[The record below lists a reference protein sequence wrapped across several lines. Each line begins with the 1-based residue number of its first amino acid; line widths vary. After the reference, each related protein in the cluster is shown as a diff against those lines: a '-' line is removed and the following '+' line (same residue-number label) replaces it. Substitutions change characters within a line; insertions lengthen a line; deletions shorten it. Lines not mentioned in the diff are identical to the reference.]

1 MENDRKKI
9 LIVDTDARFVKNLTH
24 FLSSFDIVV
33 ETAADGLDALDRLR
47 ENFHAVICEIVIP
60 KIDGLKLTTRIRAQL
75 PDLPIIVVSGIYK
88 GQAIRH
94 KAVHDCKASAF
105 LEKPFPLEEVWKA
118 LELVAGFKAPEEG
131 DMTRVAPVAEPPSP
145 PVVSAPPPPVTEPP
159 SPPVVSAPPPATPR
173 AKREEL
179 LSVDSLFGDILDE
192 INKDLPDSLL
202 DEQPAP
208 SHHPTPVASPA
219 PSPAPP
225 RPTIAQAE
233 PPAPRPVSHTEP
245 MPPKIAAEPPRQ
257 ASPVPPPPVAPA
269 PEKKRRN
276 IEYDDIDELIHKTLV
291 DLRRKPTAGES
302 VPSKAVHEGKAAPVS
317 SPKPVSPQPPPAPV
331 QEPPV
336 APPPPAPA
344 PAQELPVT
352 PPPQKVEPLPFH
364 APSFQEPPKPLE
376 REVKA
381 EGRYELLEKIATGG
395 MAEIYKARQRGP
407 GGFEKIVTI
416 KKILPQFANDEEFIA
431 MFTDEARIA
440 ASLSH
445 PNIVQIFDLGK
456 MDREYIIAMEY
467 VPGKDLGAILRKLR
481 KEKRKMPLDV
491 ALHIALKVSEALDY
505 AHKKN
510 DNSGNPLNIVHR
522 DVTPQNIL
530 ISFNGEVKLT
540 DFGISKAKN
549 KIHQTQAGGLKGK
562 FIYMSPEQARGEAE
576 VDHRSDIFAYGILLY
591 EIFTLRNPFLETTEI
606 GILEKVKKAEFLP
619 PESLD
624 PSIPAEVSELIK
636 HCLQLSPEKR
646 FGSAKEITSELE
658 KIMVEVDVNLP
669 LAKDLLCKTI
679 AQLFPEEVAH
689 EGFAVDDTKEIFR
702 KQKEFEDI
710 LKKRGEKTV
719 PPVAAP
725 SPTPAPPMEPP
736 LPKAPPQEP
745 KPPKPQAVQPP
756 PQKAVKE
763 PEPVKFVPNKHS
775 QAQQDLDALLKE
787 EAKRPP
793 IALIVGIA
801 VLVLAVVLFFVL
813 KRGSAPSTVPQVQ
826 TPGQTTSTQPP
837 ALQTGLQDAAL
848 PATTPAQTE
857 PKGTDQK
864 EEPKA
869 AAQVQPP
876 TPEKKQEPKAA
887 APAQIGN
894 DKPKEESK
902 PVVEPPKASEPTPQQ
917 QTPAASPVQSTPQE
931 TVQPRPQPQQP
942 SGPAEG
948 SVVAAT
954 ALDFPVKAT
963 SKSVPSITSEE
974 RRRGPYRIMMQILVG
989 IDGRAEKFM
998 ILKVSPALS
1007 SLQSS
1012 MERAISGWR
1021 FTPPVSQGVKV
1032 KVWTTV
1038 SMMIQ

>member
-24 FLSSFDIVV
+24 FLSSFDVVV
-33 ETAADGLDALDRLR
+33 ETAADGLDALDRLQ

-105 LEKPFPLEEVWKA
+105 LEKPFPLEEIWKA

-145 PVVSAPPPPVTEPP
+145 PVVNVSPPPIAAPP
-159 SPPVVSAPPPATPR
+159 SPPVVSAPPSSAPR
-173 AKREEL
+173 AKREDL

-208 SHHPTPVASPA
+208 SHHPTPA
-219 PSPAPP
+219 APP
-225 RPTIAQAE
+225 TPPHPSVAQAE
-233 PPAPRPVSHTEP
+233 PPTPRPVSKAEP
-245 MPPKIAAEPPRQ
+245 LTPKTAAEPPRQ
-257 ASPVPPPPVAPA
+257 ASPVPPPPAAPA

-291 DLRRKPTAGES
+291 DLRRKPTTGES
-302 VPSKAVHEGKAAPVS
+302 APSKVVHEGKAGPVS
-317 SPKPVSPQPPPAPV
+317 SPKPVSPQPPPPPPALV

-336 APPPPAPA
+336 P
-344 PAQELPVT
+344 
-352 PPPQKVEPLPFH
+352 PPPQKEEPLPFQ
-364 APSFQEPPKPLE
+364 ASSFPEPPKPLE

-456 MDREYIIAMEY
+456 MDKEYIIAMEY

-624 PSIPAEVSELIK
+624 PSIPGEVSELIK

-658 KIMVEVDVNLP
+658 KIMVEADVNLP

-689 EGFAVDDTKEIFR
+689 EGFAIDDTKEISR
-702 KQKEFEDI
+702 KQKEFESI
-710 LKKRGEKTV
+710 LKKRGEKAVT
-719 PPVAAP
+719 PMAAP

-736 LPKAPPQEP
+736 LPKAPLREP
-745 KPPKPQAVQPP
+745 TPPKPQAVQPP
-756 PQKAVKE
+756 PQKVVKE
-763 PEPVKFVPNKHS
+763 PEPAKFVPNKHS

-801 VLVLAVVLFFVL
+801 VLVLAVILFFVL
-813 KRGSAPSTVPQVQ
+813 KRGSTPSTVPQVQ
-826 TPGQTTSTQPP
+826 SPGQTTSAQPP
-837 ALQTGLQDAAL
+837 ALQTDLQGTTS
-848 PATTPAQTE
+848 PATAPAQAD
-857 PKGTDQK
+857 PKETDQK

-869 AAQVQPP
+869 TTQVQSPP
-876 TPEKKQEPKAA
+876 PEKKQEPKVT
-887 APAQIGN
+887 APAQSGN
-894 DKPKEESK
+894 DKPKEENK
-902 PVVEPPKASEPTPQQ
+902 PAVEPPKASEPPPQQ
-917 QTPAASPVQSTPQE
+917 QAPAASPVQSAPQE

-974 RRRGPYRIMMQILVG
+974 RRRGPYRIMMQVLVG

-998 ILKVSPALS
+998 ILKVTPSLS
-1007 SLQSS
+1007 SLQGS